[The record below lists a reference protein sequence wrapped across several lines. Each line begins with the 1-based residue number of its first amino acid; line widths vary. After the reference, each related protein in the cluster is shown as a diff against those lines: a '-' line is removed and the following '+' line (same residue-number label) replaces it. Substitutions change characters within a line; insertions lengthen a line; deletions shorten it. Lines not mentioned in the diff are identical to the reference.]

1 MGTSA
6 SSAGPGSGVPLVPPW
21 VPPVEPA
28 QPPTGPDGLPPS
40 DNPPAPEAPPQNPQQ
55 PVPPPVLAPQGRF
68 RGTRV
73 NLGRFGGGGDRDSLR
88 KGLGHYVKH
97 GMGGAATGARRMAG
111 TARTAGLLHSVLSA
125 LSSGQAPPVPL
136 GIDPRNLAGRSAREV
151 TDVITEAVRPTDG
164 TQDTEAARAAMYEA
178 QVDLL
183 QQFPNADL
191 AALTAEQIDLMVER
205 YIAHD
210 LCLRI
215 DLDVGQSVMAHAP
228 DAATAIRRLE
238 EIKQYVVQTVAA
250 CFRQRRPAS
259 TRLDQRSVTSLA
271 QSVLRDALDV
281 FEEYIA

>member
-6 SSAGPGSGVPLVPPW
+6 SSAGPGPGVPLVPPW

-28 QPPTGPDGLPPS
+28 QPPS
-40 DNPPAPEAPPQNPQQ
+40 DSPAAPEAPPQNPQQ
-55 PVPPPVLAPQGRF
+55 LVPPPVLAPQGRF
-68 RGTRV
+68 RATRV
-73 NLGRFGGGGDRDSLR
+73 NLGRFGSRGDRDSLR
-88 KGLGHYVKH
+88 RGLGHYVKH

-111 TARTAGLLHSVLSA
+111 TARTAGFLHSVLSA
-125 LSSGQAPPVPL
+125 LSGGQAPPVPL

-151 TDVITEAVRPTDG
+151 TDVIIEAVRPTDG

-178 QVDLL
+178 QVDLF
-183 QQFPNADL
+183 QHFPSADL

-228 DAATAIRRLE
+228 DAATAVRRLE

-259 TRLDQRSVTSLA
+259 TRMDQRSVTSLA

-281 FEEYIA
+281 FEEYTA